1 MAQAIASKKELDE
14 LVSASSGTCLVDFWA
29 PWCGPCQALAPI
41 LLSAEK
47 KASGIGFYQVNVDD
61 TPELAQVFH
70 VSSIPT
76 LIVFRYGKEI
86 QRTLGVLSEAQILAL
101 LA

>member
-1 MAQAIASKKELDE
+1 MAQAIASKKEFDE

-47 KASGIGFYQVNVDD
+47 KASGIGFFQVNVDD

>member
-1 MAQAIASKKELDE
+1 MAQAIASKKEFDE

-86 QRTLGVLSEAQILAL
+86 QRTLGGRSEAQILAL

>member
-1 MAQAIASKKELDE
+1 MAQAIASKKEFDE
-14 LVSASSGTCLVDFWA
+14 LVSASSGTCLVDFWV

-47 KASGIGFYQVNVDD
+47 KASGIGSYQVNVDD
-61 TPELAQVFH
+61 TPELAQAFH

>member
-1 MAQAIASKKELDE
+1 MAQAIASKKEFDE
-14 LVSASSGTCLVDFWA
+14 LVSASYGTCLVDFWA

>member
-1 MAQAIASKKELDE
+1 MAQAIASKKEFDE

-47 KASGIGFYQVNVDD
+47 KASGLGFYQVNVDD

>member
-1 MAQAIASKKELDE
+1 MAQAIASKKEFDE

-86 QRTLGVLSEAQILAL
+86 QRTLGVLSEAQILVL

>member
-1 MAQAIASKKELDE
+1 MAQAIASKKEFDE

-61 TPELAQVFH
+61 TPELAQAFH

-76 LIVFRYGKEI
+76 LIVFRDGKEI

>member
-1 MAQAIASKKELDE
+1 MAQAIASKKEFDE

-47 KASGIGFYQVNVDD
+47 KASGIDFYQVNVDD

>member
-1 MAQAIASKKELDE
+1 M
-14 LVSASSGTCLVDFWA
+14 DFWA

-61 TPELAQVFH
+61 VTELAQAFH

-76 LIVFRYGKEI
+76 LIVFQNGKEI
-86 QRTLGVLSEAQILAL
+86 QRTQGVLSEAQILAL

>member
-1 MAQAIASKKELDE
+1 MAQAIASKKEFDE

-76 LIVFRYGKEI
+76 LIVFRYGKES

-101 LA
+101 RA

>member
-1 MAQAIASKKELDE
+1 MAQAIASKKEFDE
-14 LVSASSGTCLVDFWA
+14 LVSASSGNCLVDFWA

-76 LIVFRYGKEI
+76 LIVFRDGKEI

>member
-1 MAQAIASKKELDE
+1 MAQAIASKKEFDE

-47 KASGIGFYQVNVDD
+47 QASGIGFYQVNVDD
-61 TPELAQVFH
+61 TPELAQAFH

-76 LIVFRYGKEI
+76 LIVFRCGKEI

>member
-1 MAQAIASKKELDE
+1 MAQAIASKKEFDE

-76 LIVFRYGKEI
+76 LIVFRDGKEI

>member
-1 MAQAIASKKELDE
+1 MAQAISSKKEFDE

>member
-1 MAQAIASKKELDE
+1 MAQTIASKKEFDE

>member
-1 MAQAIASKKELDE
+1 MAQAIASKKEFDE

>member
-1 MAQAIASKKELDE
+1 MAQAIASKKEFDE

-47 KASGIGFYQVNVDD
+47 KASGIGFYQVNVDN

>member
-1 MAQAIASKKELDE
+1 MAQAIASRKEFDE

>member
-1 MAQAIASKKELDE
+1 MAQVITSKKEFDE

-29 PWCGPCQALAPI
+29 PWCSPCQALAPI

-47 KASGIGFYQVNVDD
+47 KEPGIAFYQVNVDD
-61 TPELAQVFH
+61 APELAQAFH

-76 LIVFRYGKEI
+76 LIVFRDGKEV

>member
-1 MAQAIASKKELDE
+1 MAQAIASKKEFDE

-61 TPELAQVFH
+61 TPELAQAFH

>member
-1 MAQAIASKKELDE
+1 MAQAIASKKEFDE

-76 LIVFRYGKEI
+76 LTVFRYGKEI

>member
-1 MAQAIASKKELDE
+1 MAQAI
-14 LVSASSGTCLVDFWA
+14 SSGKEFEELICKSSNTCLVDFWA

-61 TPELAQVFH
+61 VTELAQAFH

-76 LIVFRYGKEI
+76 LIVFQNGKEL
-86 QRTLGVLSEAQILAL
+86 QRTQGVLSEAQILAL

>member
-1 MAQAIASKKELDE
+1 MAQAIASKKEFDE

-86 QRTLGVLSEAQILAL
+86 QRALGVLSEAQILAL

>member
-1 MAQAIASKKELDE
+1 MAQAIASKKEFDE

-61 TPELAQVFH
+61 TPDLALVFH

>member
-1 MAQAIASKKELDE
+1 MAQAIASKKEFDE

-29 PWCGPCQALAPI
+29 TWCGPCQALAPI

>member
-1 MAQAIASKKELDE
+1 MAQAIASKKEFDE
-14 LVSASSGTCLVDFWA
+14 LVSASSGTCLVDFRA
-29 PWCGPCQALAPI
+29 RLCGRCQALAPI
-41 LLSAEK
+41 LLAAEK

>member
-1 MAQAIASKKELDE
+1 MAQAIASKKEFDE

-61 TPELAQVFH
+61 TPELAQAFH

-76 LIVFRYGKEI
+76 LLVFRDGKEI

>member
-1 MAQAIASKKELDE
+1 MAQAIASKKEFDE

-29 PWCGPCQALAPI
+29 PWCGPCEALAPI

>member
-1 MAQAIASKKELDE
+1 MAQAIASKKEFDE

-76 LIVFRYGKEI
+76 LIVFRDGKEI
-86 QRTLGVLSEAQILAL
+86 QRTLGILSEAQILAL

>member
-1 MAQAIASKKELDE
+1 MAQAIASKKEFDE

-101 LA
+101 LE

>member
-1 MAQAIASKKELDE
+1 MAQAIASKKEFDE
-14 LVSASSGTCLVDFWA
+14 LVSASSGTCLVDFWT

>member
-1 MAQAIASKKELDE
+1 MAQTIASKKEFDE

-61 TPELAQVFH
+61 TPELAQAFH

-76 LIVFRYGKEI
+76 LIVFRDGKEI

>member
-1 MAQAIASKKELDE
+1 MAQAIASKKEFDE
-14 LVSASSGTCLVDFWA
+14 LVSASSRTCLVDFWA

>member
-1 MAQAIASKKELDE
+1 MAQAIASNKEFDE

>member
-1 MAQAIASKKELDE
+1 MAQAIASKKEFDE

-47 KASGIGFYQVNVDD
+47 TASGIGFYQVNVDD
-61 TPELAQVFH
+61 TPELAQAFH

-76 LIVFRYGKEI
+76 LIGFRYGKEI

>member
-1 MAQAIASKKELDE
+1 M
-14 LVSASSGTCLVDFWA
+14 
-29 PWCGPCQALAPI
+29 
-41 LLSAEK
+41 
-47 KASGIGFYQVNVDD
+47 DD

>member
-1 MAQAIASKKELDE
+1 MAQAIASKKEFDE

-29 PWCGPCQALAPI
+29 PWCAPCQALAPI

>member
-1 MAQAIASKKELDE
+1 MAQAIASKKEFDE

-86 QRTLGVLSEAQILAL
+86 QRTLGILSEAQILAL